1 MPEYYVYLKTGAYS
15 EGDGSTTN
23 TIPLRAVSVN
33 ISTQKNIPSFP
44 IPLSGAVTG
53 ESLTAALDLGMA
65 TKNISINGFIVD
77 GTITRHG
84 TAFEMTAQEI
94 AQLIHSSVD
103 STSLADHQAITELV
117 ILIPSKVDE
126 TYTQHATTVDIPWSF
141 RARGDSGLLDNT
153 DVPVALKFPTRVDSA
168 AGKHAGLK
176 GFVRSFGTPL
186 EADTVEINFSM
197 EFEVATIIP

>member
-33 ISTQKNIPSFP
+33 ITTQKNIPSFP

-103 STSLADHQAITELV
+103 STALADHQAITELV

-141 RARGDSGLLDNT
+141 RARGDSGFLDNT
-153 DVPVALKFPTRVDSA
+153 DVPVALNFPTRVDAA
-168 AGKHAGLK
+168 AGNHAGLK

>member
-23 TIPLRAVSVN
+23 TIPLRAVSVT

-44 IPLSGAVTG
+44 IPLSGAITG

-103 STSLADHQAITELV
+103 STGLADHQAITELV

-153 DVPVALKFPTRVDSA
+153 DVPVALKFPVRADAS
-168 AGKHAGLK
+168 AGKHAGLT

-186 EADTVEINFSM
+186 EADTVEISFSM